1 MRGERMGKFIMIKPE
16 DTLFFRDG
24 KPFEMGVDN
33 FSHFIFPPFPMTFY
47 GALRTAIISSRA
59 SIGNFLKDEIDKS
72 LKDIVGDRENP
83 GNLEIKGPFLFHID
97 YLTESKTFFAP
108 LPYDL
113 LEYNSGNRT
122 IFVKIAPNDSLHFY
136 SNLKHEITPATPQ
149 EETESKEHEERYI
162 NIINLVRAYFLSP
175 TFNAN
180 EIANKTRVKT
190 EIFEIERKVGIKLD
204 KSTKSAEENY
214 LYSASHIRLK
224 EGFGFLVEVNNDN
237 NLLPNQGY
245 LRLGGDT
252 RVAEFKE
259 IDFDLSSI
267 TEDIVNRLPELNKD
281 FLLEFILLTP
291 AIFKNG
297 WYPDFLNNNDGF
309 LKGELGGV
317 ILTLK
322 SAVLGKPLYIGGFD
336 LAKGYP
342 KEMKKA
348 VPAGS
353 VYYFKIDGAAD
364 RSKISEFIKNFNFS
378 SIETEPLYIKQ
389 GFGITLIGG
398 GARWVK
404 K

>member
-1 MRGERMGKFIMIKPE
+1 MGKFIMIKPE

-33 FSHFIFPPFPMTFY
+33 FSHYIFPPFPPTFY
-47 GALRTAIISSRA
+47 GALRTAIINSKA
-59 SIGNFLKDEIDKS
+59 TVKDFLNANIEGDVKTV
-72 LKDIVGDRENP
+72 VGDISEF
-83 GNLEIKGPFLFHID
+83 GSLEIKGPFIFEVDSNALIV
-97 YLTESKTFFAP
+97 P

-113 LEYNSGNRT
+113 LENKDNET
-122 IFVKIAPNDSLHFY
+122 FVKIISVVPDTSLDHY
-136 SNLKHEITPATPQ
+136 SNLRYKIKPAMPQ
-149 EETESKEHEERYI
+149 GDIEGKETEE
-162 NIINLVRAYFLSP
+162 NFVRITDFVGNYFNQE
-175 TFNAN
+175 FNG
-180 EIANKTRVKT
+180 ESLYKTILKRN

-204 KSTKSAEENY
+204 KSTKSTEENY

-224 EGFGFLVEVNNDN
+224 EGFGFLVEVNKVEVNNDN

-267 TEDIVNRLPELNKD
+267 TEDIVNNLPELNED

-297 WYPDFLNNNDGF
+297 WYPDFLNNDMGF
-309 LKGELGGV
+309 LKGEFGG
-317 ILTLK
+317 ISLTLI

-353 VYYFKIDGAAD
+353 VYYFKIDGATD
-364 RSKISEFIKNFNFS
+364 RDKIKEFIKKYNFS
-378 SIETEPLYIKQ
+378 SIETEPLFKKQ

-398 GARWVK
+398 GAR
-404 K
+404 

>member
-47 GALRTAIISSRA
+47 GALRTAIISSVATVRD
-59 SIGNFLKDEIDKS
+59 FLNAHIEENVKDV
-72 LKDIVGDRENP
+72 VGDTSNP

-97 YLTESKTFFAP
+97 YLTESKTVLAP

-136 SNLKHEITPATPQ
+136 SNLKYEITPATPR

-162 NIINLVRAYFLSP
+162 NIINLVTAYFLSGI
-175 TFNAN
+175 FNAN
-180 EIANKTRVKT
+180 EITNKTRVKT

-204 KSTKSAEENY
+204 KSTKSTEENY

-267 TEDIVNRLPELNKD
+267 TEDIVNNLPELNED

-297 WYPDFLNNNDGF
+297 WYPDFLNNDMGF
-309 LKGELGGV
+309 LKGEFGG
-317 ILTLK
+317 ISLTLI

-353 VYYFKIDGAAD
+353 VYYFKIDGATD
-364 RSKISEFIKNFNFS
+364 RDKIKEFIKKYNFS
-378 SIETEPLYIKQ
+378 SIETEPLFKKQ

-398 GARWVK
+398 GAR
-404 K
+404 

>member
-1 MRGERMGKFIMIKPE
+1 
-16 DTLFFRDG
+16 
-24 KPFEMGVDN
+24 MGVDN

-47 GALRTAIISSRA
+47 GALRTAIISSVATVRD
-59 SIGNFLKDEIDKS
+59 FLNAHIEENVKDV
-72 LKDIVGDRENP
+72 VGDTSNP

-97 YLTESKTFFAP
+97 YLTESKTVLAP

-136 SNLKHEITPATPQ
+136 SNLKYEITPATPR

-162 NIINLVRAYFLSP
+162 NIINLVTAYFLSGI
-175 TFNAN
+175 FNAN
-180 EIANKTRVKT
+180 EITNKTRVKT

-204 KSTKSAEENY
+204 KSTKSTEENY

-267 TEDIVNRLPELNKD
+267 TEDIVNNLPELNED

-297 WYPDFLNNNDGF
+297 WYPDFLNNDMGF
-309 LKGELGGV
+309 LKGEFGG
-317 ILTLK
+317 ISLTLI

-353 VYYFKIDGAAD
+353 VYYFKIDGATD
-364 RSKISEFIKNFNFS
+364 RDKIKEFIKKYNFS
-378 SIETEPLYIKQ
+378 SIETEPLFKKQ

-398 GARWVK
+398 GAR
-404 K
+404 